1 MIKNKVSLLLIL
13 AIAACS
19 RVDTPNEDRALDN
32 HPPQRISAISSDG
45 TKTTLVGNNVVWTPN
60 DRLSVFVRN
69 GVNNKYLID
78 QTISDNTAAATFSLE
93 AIGEPSAVL
102 LDRNYAVY
110 PYRDAENAV
119 SADGIVTTLIK
130 TNQNSTQSKMLACAP
145 MIAVSDNYEFVFR
158 NVASVLRF
166 NLKIDNSFVDDC
178 ILNRID
184 ITSATSPLSG
194 KFSVNTNDEV
204 WRTVPLTTTTTKTV
218 SLYGSGI
225 DVELNPQPQSF
236 CIIVPPK
243 VYPPHDLTFKVTYLG
258 SDGQSHVK
266 SITWPHELSL
276 SPNSI
281 QDINIVLSDNQGDMQ
296 VVTGGAYVI
305 NGHAHISCYSAS
317 LTGMVVGDHD
327 EVGVLYQ
334 RINMTPESLAAL
346 TLQNVGQM
354 GASNKIFNSTNCIK
368 KLALEIA
375 AGEDV
380 IAKLTNL
387 AGGDVSSDYIY
398 RFYAL
403 NDGVPVYG
411 DVQTFTTDTYGRY
424 IPISAGTFTMG
435 ADQGEYG
442 YNLEHLTSPSHNVT
456 LTHDF
461 EIGKYEVTVPE
472 YAEFLNA
479 VNAVPEVNTS
489 TKLTVK
495 INGKW
500 AYYGSVDDESGSE
513 EGLSLKYSDGVWMSE
528 NQRKKY
534 PIERVS
540 YSGALAYCE
549 WLTDSRND
557 GYLYRLPTEA
567 EWEYAAR
574 GGQNSR
580 GYKYSGSENYEK
592 VANYKTSTSGW
603 LSIKPI
609 GQKYPNELGLY
620 DMSGNLWEFVG
631 DRSDYNWNSNNGL
644 AGFYRYCE
652 NGITDPV
659 GPDTS
664 IGTFEDDTFYCVKK
678 GGSANE
684 SAGSSA
690 FCPGF
695 RRIDG
700 RSKTH
705 HHTTGGFRVVKVR
718 NI

>member
-1 MIKNKVSLLLIL
+1 MNKVSLLLIL
-13 AIAACS
+13 TITACS
-19 RVDTPNEDRALDN
+19 SLDTPGDDRVLDGQ
-32 HPPQRISAISSDG
+32 PPQRISAISSDV
-45 TKTTLVGNNVVWTPN
+45 TKTTLVGNNVVWTSN
-60 DRLSVFVRN
+60 DRLSVFVKN

-78 QTISDNTAAATFSLE
+78 HTTSDNAAAATFSLE

-110 PYRDAENAV
+110 PYRGVENTV
-119 SADGIVTTLIK
+119 SADGVVTTLIK
-130 TNQNSTQSKMLACAP
+130 TNQNSTQNKMLTCAP

-166 NLKIDNSFVDDC
+166 NLKIDESFVDDC

-184 ITSATSPLSG
+184 ISSATKPLSG
-194 KFSVNTNDEV
+194 KFSVNTHDEV
-204 WRTVPLTTTTTKTV
+204 WRAVPLPTTTTKTV
-218 SLYGSGI
+218 SLYGTGI
-225 DVELNPQPQSF
+225 DAELNPQPQSF
-236 CIIVPPK
+236 CIIVPPS
-243 VYPPHDLTFKVTYLG
+243 VYPSNDLTFAVTYSG
-258 SDGQSHVK
+258 ADGQSYTK

-281 QDINIVLSDNQGDMQ
+281 QDINIVLSDRQGDMQ
-296 VVTGGAYVI
+296 VVTGGLYVI

-317 LTGMVVGDHD
+317 LTGMVVGDFD

-334 RINMTPESLAAL
+334 RISMTTAAATAL
-346 TLQNVGQM
+346 TLENVGQM
-354 GASNKIFNSTNCIK
+354 GASNKVFNNTNCIK
-368 KLALEIA
+368 KVALELTTS
-375 AGEDV
+375 EDFV
-380 IAKLTNL
+380 AKLMNL

-403 NDGVPVYG
+403 SDGEPVYG
-411 DVQTFTTDTYGRY
+411 EVQTFATDTYGQY
-424 IPISAGTFTMG
+424 MPVSAGTFTMG
-435 ADQGEYG
+435 ADQGQYG

-479 VNAVPEVNTS
+479 VNAAPEDNTT

-495 INGKW
+495 VNGKW
-500 AYYGSVDDESGSE
+500 AYYGSMEDEAGSE
-513 EGLSLKYSDGVWMSE
+513 EGISLKYSDGVWMHE

-534 PIERVS
+534 PIERVP

-549 WLTDSRND
+549 WLTDSRDD
-557 GYLYRLPTEA
+557 GYVYRLPTEA

-580 GYKYSGSENYEK
+580 GYKYSGSGNYDK
-592 VANYKTSTSGW
+592 VVNYKTSTSGW

-609 GQKYPNELGLY
+609 GEKYPNELGLY

-631 DRSDYNWNSNNGL
+631 DRSDYNWNSNSGL

-652 NGITDPV
+652 NGITDPK

-690 FCPGF
+690 FCPGV

-700 RSKTH
+700 RTKTH
-705 HHTTGGFRVVKVR
+705 HHTTGGFRVVRVR
-718 NI
+718 DN